1 MSTPLQLA
9 VNALNDR
16 YLTAQRLAYGRQL
29 GGNDAKR
36 PQAWCE
42 YGFANDLV
50 FDDYYRMYE
59 RHGVAHGAIH
69 LLLDKCWETN
79 PEVIEGDEIDEERPL
94 TTWEKNFNAEA
105 RRLKLWQ
112 MVKQADR
119 RRMVGNYAGLILQV
133 KDNKKWEDELTGGVL
148 QRLIPAWQGQLR
160 VTNWDSDPTSER
172 YGMPTMWSFD
182 QPEVEENTQSTNSGL
197 SVSIH
202 WTRVILLG
210 DYRDGVPF
218 LKAGYNDCVTMEKII
233 GGSGESY
240 LKNAA
245 RQLAISFDK
254 DTQIEAVAQSF
265 GVPVSEL
272 HTAFDEIAKGMNRG
286 QDTALGL
293 QGAQVTTL
301 VSTVPDPQ
309 PPFNVALMS
318 FAASVQMPA
327 KIISGS
333 QTGERASSGDIEAFN
348 KRGQGRREGELADDI
363 DTIVRHLLQFKLLPP
378 VPGDVFTVCWSDLTE
393 STQSEKLANALVMA
407 QINEKAAATG
417 DRVFSVE
424 RMVTTAGF
432 EIEPDLAPLGDLDP
446 VDPTQDPG
454 VADGTPANSAQ

>member
-1 MSTPLQLA
+1 MSTPMQLA

-79 PEVIEGDEIDEERPL
+79 PQVIQGDEVDEERPL
-94 TTWEKNFNAEA
+94 TPWEKKFNAEA

-133 KDNKKWEDELTGGVL
+133 KDNKTWEQELTGGVL

-160 VTNWDSDPTSER
+160 VTMWDSDPKSER

-182 QPEVEENTQSTNSGL
+182 QPEVEENTESTNSGL

-254 DTQIEAVAQSF
+254 DTQIEEVARSF

-348 KRGQGRREGELADDI
+348 KRGQGRREGELSDDI
-363 DTIVRHLLQFKLLPP
+363 DTIVRHLIQFKLLPP

-432 EIEPDLAPLGDLDP
+432 ELEPDLEPLPDLEP
-446 VDPTQDPG
+446 VDPTVDEA
-454 VADGTPANSAQ
+454 ADGAPADSAQ

>member
-1 MSTPLQLA
+1 MSTPLELA

-16 YLTAQRLAYGRQL
+16 YLTAQRMDYGRQL

-42 YGFANDLV
+42 YGFAENLV

-79 PEVIEGDEIDEERPL
+79 PEVIQGDEVNEERPL
-94 TTWEKNFNAEA
+94 TTWEKKFNNEA

-112 MVKQADR
+112 AVKQADR

-133 KDNKKWEDELTGGVL
+133 KDNLKWSDPLKGGVL

-160 VTNWDSDPTSER
+160 VTEWDSNLQSER
-172 YGMPTMWSFD
+172 YGLPVMWSYV
-182 QPEVEENTQSTNSGL
+182 QPEVEENTESTNSGL
-197 SVSIH
+197 SVNIH
-202 WTRVILLG
+202 WTRVVLLG

-240 LKNAA
+240 LKNSS
-245 RQLAISFDK
+245 RQLAINFKEGTDMA
-254 DTQIEAVAQSF
+254 QIAATY
-265 GVPVSEL
+265 GVPLKDL
-272 HTAFDEIAKGMNRG
+272 HQAFDEIAKGMNRG
-286 QDTALGL
+286 QDSVLGL
-293 QGAQVTTL
+293 QGADVSTL

-348 KRGQGRREGELADDI
+348 KRGQGRREGELTDDI
-363 DTIVRHLLQFKLLPP
+363 DTLVRHLIQFKLLAP

-393 STQSEKLANALVMA
+393 STQSEKLANAKVMA
-407 QINEKAAATG
+407 EINALELASG
-417 DRVFSVE
+417 EPVFSHD
-424 RMVTTAGF
+424 RIVTTAGF
-432 EIEPDLAPLGDLDP
+432 ELEKIKPLPVPDAAPAAGEPLPPETDAAGA
-446 VDPTQDPG
+446 V
-454 VADGTPANSAQ
+454 

>member
-1 MSTPLQLA
+1 MSTRIELA

-69 LLLDKCWETN
+69 LLLDKCWETM
-79 PEVIEGDEIDEERPL
+79 PQVIEGDEVDEERPL
-94 TTWEKNFNAEA
+94 TAWERKFNAEA

-112 MVKQADR
+112 AVKQADR

-133 KDNKKWEDELTGGVL
+133 KDNKAWADELSGGVL

-160 VTNWDSDPTSER
+160 VTEWDSDSKSER
-172 YGMPTMWSFD
+172 YGLPVMWTFV
-182 QPEVEENTQSTNSGL
+182 QPEVEENTESTNSGL

-202 WTRVILLG
+202 WTRVVLLG

-233 GGSGESY
+233 GGAGESY

-254 DTQIEAVAQSF
+254 DTQIESVAQSF

-293 QGAQVTTL
+293 QGASVSTL

-348 KRGQGRREGELADDI
+348 KRGQGRREGELSDDI
-363 DTIVRHLLQFKLLPP
+363 DTLVRHLIQFKLIDK
-378 VPGDVFTVCWSDLTE
+378 VPGDVFTVVWSDLTE
-393 STQSEKLANALVMA
+393 STQSEKLANAKVMA
-407 QINEKAAATG
+407 EINNLEMASG
-417 DRVFSVE
+417 EPVFSHD
-424 RMVTTAGF
+424 RIVTTAGF
-432 EIEPDLAPLGDLDP
+432 ELEPDLKPLP
-446 VDPTQDPG
+446 TVDQPPA
-454 VADGTPANSAQ
+454 ADDRLPPETDAAGAV

>member
-1 MSTPLQLA
+1 MPTPMELA
-9 VNALNDR
+9 VNELSER
-16 YLTAQRLAYGRQL
+16 YLVAQRLAYRGSL
-29 GGNDAKR
+29 GGSDTKR

-42 YGFANDLV
+42 YGFPSNPIFED
-50 FDDYYRMYE
+50 FYRLYE
-59 RHGVAHGAIH
+59 RHGVAHGAIQ

-79 PEVIEGDEIDEERPL
+79 PDVIEGDEIDEEREVTP
-94 TTWEKNFNAEA
+94 WEKKFNAEA

-119 RRMVGNYAGLILQV
+119 RRMVGNYSGLILQV
-133 KDNKKWEDELTGGVL
+133 KDNKTWDQPLVTGVL
-148 QRLIPAWQGQLR
+148 QRLIPAWQGQLKPSM
-160 VTNWDSDPTSER
+160 WDNDPKSER
-172 YGMPTMWSFD
+172 YGQPTMWSYE
-182 QPEVEENTQSTNSGL
+182 QPAVEENTESTDSGI

-202 WTRVILLG
+202 WTRVVILG

-233 GGSGESY
+233 GGAGESY
-240 LKNAA
+240 LKNSS
-245 RQLAISFDK
+245 RQLAINFKEGTDMA
-254 DTQIEAVAQSF
+254 QIAATY
-265 GVPVSEL
+265 GVPLKDL
-272 HTAFDEIAKGMNRG
+272 HQAFDEIAKGMNRG
-286 QDTALGL
+286 QDSVLGL
-293 QGAQVTTL
+293 QGADVSTL

-348 KRGQGRREGELADDI
+348 KRGQGRREGELTDDI

-393 STQSEKLANALVMA
+393 STQSEKLANAKVMA
-407 QINEKAAATG
+407 EINQMAAATG
-417 DRVFSVE
+417 DRVFSNN
-424 RMVTTAGF
+424 RIVTAAGF
-432 EIEPDLAPLGDLDP
+432 EIEPDLEPLPDAEP
-446 VDPTQDPG
+446 VDPTVDEEPG
-454 VADGTPANSAQ
+454 NGASADTAQ

>member
-1 MSTPLQLA
+1 MSTPIQLA

-42 YGFANDLV
+42 YGFAENLV

-94 TTWEKNFNAEA
+94 TAWEKKFNAEA

-133 KDNKKWEDELTGGVL
+133 KDNKKWEEELTGGVL

-160 VTNWDSDPTSER
+160 VTNWDSDPNSER

-182 QPEVEENTQSTNSGL
+182 QPEVEENTESTNSGL

-202 WTRVILLG
+202 WTRVVLLG

-240 LKNAA
+240 LKNAS

-254 DTQIEAVAQSF
+254 EADMAQVARTY
-265 GVPVSEL
+265 GVPLEEL

-286 QDTALGL
+286 QDNVIGL
-293 QGAQVTTL
+293 QAAQVSPL

-363 DTIVRHLLQFKLLPP
+363 DTIVRHLIQFKLLPS

-432 EIEPDLAPLGDLDP
+432 ELEPDLEPLPDLEP
-446 VDPTQDPG
+446 VDPTVDEA
-454 VADGTPANSAQ
+454 ADGASADSAQ

>member
-1 MSTPLQLA
+1 MSTPLKLA

-42 YGFANDLV
+42 YGFAQNLV

-79 PEVIEGDEIDEERPL
+79 PEVIQGDEVNEERPL
-94 TTWEKNFNAEA
+94 TTWEKKFNNEA

-112 MVKQADR
+112 AVKQADR

-133 KDNKKWEDELTGGVL
+133 KDNKKWEDPLDGGVL

-160 VTNWDSDPTSER
+160 VTEWDSNLQSER
-172 YGMPTMWSFD
+172 YGMPVMWSYV
-182 QPEVEENTQSTNSGL
+182 QPEVEENTESTNSGL
-197 SVSIH
+197 SVNIH
-202 WTRVILLG
+202 WTRVVLLG

-233 GGSGESY
+233 GGTGESY

-254 DTQIEAVAQSF
+254 EVQVEAIARGL
-265 GVPVSEL
+265 GVPMSEI

-293 QGAQVTTL
+293 QGATVTPL

-348 KRGQGRREGELADDI
+348 KRGQGRREGELTDDI
-363 DTIVRHLLQFKLLPP
+363 DTLVRHLIRFKLLDK
-378 VPGDVFTVCWSDLTE
+378 VPGDTFTVVWTDLTE
-393 STQSEKLANALVMA
+393 STQSEKLANAKVMA
-407 QINEKAAATG
+407 EINSLELASG
-417 DRVFSVE
+417 EPVFSHD
-424 RMVTTAGF
+424 RIVTTAGF
-432 EIEPDLAPLGDLDP
+432 ELEKVKPLPVPDAAPAAGEPLPPETDAAGA
-446 VDPTQDPG
+446 V
-454 VADGTPANSAQ
+454 

>member
-42 YGFANDLV
+42 YGFAENLV

-79 PEVIEGDEIDEERPL
+79 PQVIQGDEVDEERPP
-94 TTWEKNFNAEA
+94 TTWEKKFNAEA

-133 KDNKKWEDELTGGVL
+133 KDNKTWEQELTGGVL

-160 VTNWDSDPTSER
+160 VTMWDSDPKSER
-172 YGMPTMWSFD
+172 YGLPTMWSFD
-182 QPEVEENTQSTNSGL
+182 QPDVEENTESTNSGL

-202 WTRVILLG
+202 WTRVVILG

-240 LKNAA
+240 LKNSS
-245 RQLAISFDK
+245 RQLAINFKEGTDMA
-254 DTQIEAVAQSF
+254 QIAATY
-265 GVPVSEL
+265 GVPLKDL
-272 HTAFDEIAKGMNRG
+272 HQAFDEIAKGMNRG
-286 QDTALGL
+286 QDSVLGL
-293 QGAQVTTL
+293 QGADVSTL

-348 KRGQGRREGELADDI
+348 KRGQGRREGELTDDI
-363 DTIVRHLLQFKLLPP
+363 DTLVRHLLQFKLLPP

-393 STQSEKLANALVMA
+393 STQSEKLANAKVMA
-407 QINEKAAATG
+407 EINQMAAATG
-417 DRVFSVE
+417 DRVFSND
-424 RMVTTAGF
+424 RIVTTAGF
-432 EIEPDLAPLGDLDP
+432 EIEPDLEPLPDAEP
-446 VDPTQDPG
+446 VDPTIDEEPDDG
-454 VADGTPANSAQ
+454 APADSTQ

>member
-1 MSTPLQLA
+1 MSTPMQLA

-133 KDNKKWEDELTGGVL
+133 KDNKNWEEELTGGVL

-172 YGMPTMWSFD
+172 YGMPTMWSFI
-182 QPEVEENTQSTNSGL
+182 QPEVEENPESTNSGL

-218 LKAGYNDCVTMEKII
+218 LKAGYNALVTMEKIV
-233 GGSGESY
+233 GGTGESY
-240 LKNAA
+240 LKNAS

-254 DTQIEAVAQSF
+254 ETQIEAVAQSF

-293 QGAQVTTL
+293 QGATVTPL
-301 VSTVPDPQ
+301 VSTVPDPE
-309 PPFNVALMS
+309 PPYTVALMDFS
-318 FAASVQMPA
+318 ASVQMPA

-407 QINEKAAATG
+407 QINEKAGATG

-432 EIEPDLAPLGDLDP
+432 ELEPDLAPLGDLDP

-454 VADGTPANSAQ
+454 AADGAPANSTQ